1 MSDPEN
7 FLARW
12 SRRKQQTAQDTD
24 AETGVEQNAE
34 TTKPSAE
41 AAPDL
46 GEARDAPAAPGG
58 APAEPAFDVASL
70 PSLDSITADSDI
82 RAFLAPG
89 VPPDLT
95 RAALRRAWSADPKI
109 RDFVGLADYD
119 WDFNTPGAITGFG
132 ALDMS
137 DALRNELARMVGRSL
152 ALEAPHPAE
161 AGPIPRREQQGS
173 VDLSTEFAPTTADAA
188 AEVAEANPATPEDQS
203 VKSDDDPHNPLASSQ
218 REKEIIAT
226 QNRSERFDN
235 AKLIVKRS
243 HGRALPK

>member
-7 FLARW
+7 FLVRW
-12 SRRKQQTAQDTD
+12 SRRKQQTAQETERD
-24 AETGVEQNAE
+24 AERDVE
-34 TTKPSAE
+34 TPKPPAE

-46 GEARDAPAAPGG
+46 GEARHAPAAPDDV
-58 APAEPAFDVASL
+58 PAKPAFDYASL
-70 PSLDSITADSDI
+70 PSVDSITADSDI

-89 VPPDLT
+89 VPPELT
-95 RAALRRAWSADPKI
+95 RAALRRAWSADPNI

-152 ALEAPHPAE
+152 VAQAAE
-161 AGPIPRREQQGS
+161 GAQATPTVRADRQVPVETS
-173 VDLSTEFAPTTADAA
+173 SEFAPVPAQAA
-188 AEVAEANPATPEDQS
+188 KANPAALQDQG
-203 VKSDDDPHNPLASSQ
+203 VKSDDDSHNSATISQ

-226 QNRSERFDN
+226 QNRNEEIDN
-235 AKLIVKRS
+235 GKLIVKRS

>member
-7 FLARW
+7 FLVRW
-12 SRRKQQTAQDTD
+12 SRRKQQTAQEIERD
-24 AETGVEQNAE
+24 AERDVE
-34 TTKPSAE
+34 TMKPSAE

-46 GEARDAPAAPGG
+46 GEAPHAPVAPDDV
-58 APAEPAFDVASL
+58 PAEPAFDVATL
-70 PSLDSITADSDI
+70 PSIDSITADSDI

-89 VPPDLT
+89 VPPELT

-152 ALEAPHPAE
+152 AAE
-161 AGPIPRREQQGS
+161 AAEGPEAIPTVRADRQVLVETSG
-173 VDLSTEFAPTTADAA
+173 EFVSAPAQAA
-188 AEVAEANPATPEDQS
+188 KANPPALQDQGM
-203 VKSDDDPHNPLASSQ
+203 KSDDDLHNSAAISQ

-226 QNRSERFDN
+226 QNRNEEIDN
-235 AKLIVKRS
+235 GKLIVRRS